1 VQDGPPAFDATT
13 FAEVREM
20 LPPERL
26 AAHLERLAG
35 DVELV
40 AAGPGA
46 DGAIEDL
53 AGSAHK
59 IVSQAG
65 MLGLMRLS
73 DRARA
78 VEEAARG
85 SGAGEALDTALGRFR
100 QAALDVAEAERALG

>member
-1 VQDGPPAFDATT
+1 
-13 FAEVREM
+13 M

-46 DGAIEDL
+46 DGAVDEI

-59 IVSQAG
+59 IISQAG

-73 DRARA
+73 ERARA
-78 VEEAARG
+78 VEEGARG
-85 SGAGEALDTALGRFR
+85 SGAGEALDAALARFR
-100 QAALDVAEAERALG
+100 QAAPDVAEVERALG